1 MRLSGQRASQDA
13 KCFSEGKRL
22 GSRPTS
28 LRIVWTV
35 RASKPSMRVKSTPAM
50 R

>member
-1 MRLSGQRASQDA
+1 VL
-13 KCFSEGKRL
+13 L
-22 GSRPTS
+22 GGEAARVEAD
-28 LRIVWTV
+28 LGEDLWTV